1 MKILSTLFDGRIKA
15 YSALVEFSV
24 PQYLE
29 IAKNILQNNDFQRR
43 RVKSSSSV
51 YSLLRE
57 DLKAGCTIPPLVLAL
72 SIDDL
77 QITPNSSSDEEII
90 AQIESNEERLVIL
103 DGLQR
108 TYTLIDVERELQQ
121 KQDEVTLKHFYEN
134 KLRLEIYLGI
144 NKLGIL
150 YRMLTL
156 NTGQSPMSLR
166 HQVEILYSD
175 YLDHNVHGINLLR
188 EVDETRAN
196 QLGEYKFSDIVNG
209 FTSYILRDESTIDR
223 SDLLENIK
231 SLEKLALENQDRDLF
246 QNYLS
251 SYHKLVLK
259 MDELSNGW
267 LFKEGNSD
275 DEDNSDIELSGRAF
289 GSNAVKIFS
298 KPQVMTGFG
307 AAVGY
312 LRDKSLIS
320 SFEDIS
326 AMINDIHYE
335 HTAEGPFN
343 SLVVKLDEIRQ
354 RAKKIGNA
362 QRMYFYYF
370 FREIFNEAGDAFLA
384 LDQAVEAAYK
394 RYLLNE

>member
-24 PQYLE
+24 PQYLV

-72 SIDDL
+72 SNDDL
-77 QITPNSSSDEEII
+77 QITPNSSPDEEIVT
-90 AQIESNEERLVIL
+90 QIEANKERLVIL

-121 KQDEVTLKHFYEN
+121 KQDEVALKRFYEN

-175 YLDHNVHGINLLR
+175 YLDHNVKGINLLR
-188 EVDETRAN
+188 EVDESRAN

-259 MDELSNGW
+259 MDELSSSWSFN
-267 LFKEGNSD
+267 E
-275 DEDNSDIELSGRAF
+275 EDSGIELSGRAF
-289 GSNAVKIFS
+289 GSSAIKIFT

-312 LRDKSLIS
+312 LRDKGLVD

-326 AMINDIHYE
+326 EKINEIHYE
-335 HTAEGPFN
+335 NNPETTFN
-343 SLVVKLDEIRQ
+343 NLTVKLDEIR
-354 RAKKIGNA
+354 RKAKKIGNA
-362 QRMYFYYF
+362 QRMYFYYL
-370 FREIFNEAGDAFLA
+370 FRELFNEMGDAFLV

-394 RYLLNE
+394 RYVLNE

>member
-1 MKILSTLFDGRIKA
+1 MRILSKIYDGRIKA
-15 YSALVEFSV
+15 YSALFEFSV
-24 PQYLE
+24 SQYLE
-29 IAKNILQNNDFQRR
+29 IAKAILQNNNFQRR

-72 SIDDL
+72 SNDNL
-77 QITPNSSSDEEII
+77 QITPSSSDESDEEIVT
-90 AQIESNEERLVIL
+90 QVSSNVERLVIL

-121 KQDEVTLKHFYEN
+121 KRDEEILQSFYSH

-175 YLDHNVHGINLLR
+175 YLNHNVQGIYLLR
-188 EVDETRAN
+188 EVDESRPS
-196 QLGEYKFSDIVNG
+196 QLGEYNFNDIVNG

-251 SYHKLVLK
+251 SYHKLVLR
-259 MDELSNGW
+259 MNELSNGW
-267 LFKEGNSD
+267 LFNE
-275 DEDNSDIELSGRAF
+275 EDSGIELSGRAF
-289 GSNAVKIFS
+289 GASAIKIFTR
-298 KPQVMTGFG
+298 PQIMTGFG

-312 LRDKSLIS
+312 LRDKELVD

-326 AMINDIHYE
+326 KKIDEIHHE
-335 HTAEGPFN
+335 DDAETAFN
-343 SLVVKLDEIRQ
+343 NLVIKLDEIRKK
-354 RAKKIGNA
+354 AKKIGNA
-362 QRMYFYYF
+362 QRMYFYYL
-370 FREIFNEAGDAFLA
+370 FRELFNEMGDAFLV
-384 LDQAVEAAYK
+384 LDQAIEAAYK

>member
-24 PQYLE
+24 PQYLV

-72 SIDDL
+72 SNDDL
-77 QITPNSSSDEEII
+77 QITPNSSTDEEIVT
-90 AQIESNEERLVIL
+90 QIEANKERLVIL

-121 KQDEVTLKHFYEN
+121 KQDEVALKRFYEN

-175 YLDHNVHGINLLR
+175 YLDHNVKGINLLR
-188 EVDETRAN
+188 EVDESRAN

-259 MDELSNGW
+259 MDELSSSWSFN
-267 LFKEGNSD
+267 E
-275 DEDNSDIELSGRAF
+275 EDSGIELSGRAF
-289 GSNAVKIFS
+289 GSSAIKIFT

-312 LRDKSLIS
+312 LRDKGLVD

-326 AMINDIHYE
+326 EKINEIHYE
-335 HTAEGPFN
+335 NNPETTFN
-343 SLVVKLDEIRQ
+343 NLTVKLDEIR
-354 RAKKIGNA
+354 RKAKKIGNA
-362 QRMYFYYF
+362 QRMYFYYL
-370 FREIFNEAGDAFLA
+370 FRELFNEMGDAFLV

-394 RYLLNE
+394 RYVLNE